1 MDDTW
6 NREKSVKKQKR
17 REQGFWEEVIA
28 EINVSAGGVGVSLN
42 KELGMWIELGGGRG
56 EEFQGLQEFR
66 V

>member
-6 NREKSVKKQKR
+6 NQEKSVKKQKR

-42 KELGMWIELGGGRG
+42 KELGTWIELGGGRG
-56 EEFQGLQEFR
+56 EEVQGLQEFR